1 VTAGADSADDRPA
14 CCDGVINKLLTRQ
27 YNARRGQ
34 VSGAGRRRFKEQ
46 CRNGQRSNGHG
57 SNGHGS
63 NGHGSNGQRSNGQR
77 SNGHGTTGRGR
88 VIRPQ
93 GGRGSERAY

>member
-1 VTAGADSADDRPA
+1 MTGGADSADDRPA
-14 CCDGVINKLLTRQ
+14 CREGVIGKLLTRQ
-27 YNARRGQ
+27 YNARRDQ
-34 VSGAGRRRFKEQ
+34 VSGAGRQRFKER
-46 CRNGQRSNGHG
+46 CRNGQRSKGRGSNGQRSKGRG

-63 NGHGSNGQRSNGQR
+63 NGP
-77 SNGHGTTGRGR
+77 GTTGRGR

>member
-1 VTAGADSADDRPA
+1 MTGGADSADDRPA
-14 CCDGVINKLLTRQ
+14 CRDGVIGKLLTRQ
-27 YNARRGQ
+27 YNARRDQ
-34 VSGAGRRRFKEQ
+34 VSGAGRQRFKER
-46 CRNGQRSNGHG
+46 CRNGQRSKGRG

-63 NGHGSNGQRSNGQR
+63 NGP
-77 SNGHGTTGRGR
+77 GTTGRGR